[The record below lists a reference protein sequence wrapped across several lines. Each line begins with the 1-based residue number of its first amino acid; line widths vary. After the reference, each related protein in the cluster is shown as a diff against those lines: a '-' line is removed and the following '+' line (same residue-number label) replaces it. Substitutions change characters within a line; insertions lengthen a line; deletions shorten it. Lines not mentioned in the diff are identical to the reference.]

1 MTIWEI
7 SKKKKISINEW
18 RDLKANSQKSKNL
31 KSSYTGEAITYY
43 TQEAYMQAAD
53 LLKFLISQTD
63 YTHYE
68 YVERLANIYRIQED
82 LMQEKQLLLAA
93 RSSIRNLEFSE
104 GIIKRIDQ
112 RLAKIDHFPRSSR
125 SVQSMT
131 LFTKKANAYA
141 GWPLNQHK
149 RF

>member
-1 MTIWEI
+1 M
-7 SKKKKISINEW
+7 KKIKQETKHPNDVPVIFLYDDLGNIQKKISINEW
-18 RDLKANSQKSKNL
+18 RDLKANSQKIEEFEIKL
-31 KSSYTGEAITYY
+31 YREAITYY

-82 LMQEKQLLLAA
+82 LMQEKQLLLTA

-112 RLAKIDHFPRSSR
+112 RLAKIDQFPRSS
-125 SVQSMT
+125 
-131 LFTKKANAYA
+131 AAY
-141 GWPLNQHK
+141 NQ
-149 RF
+149 

>member
-1 MTIWEI
+1 M
-7 SKKKKISINEW
+7 
-18 RDLKANSQKSKNL
+18 AGFKSKFPKIEEFEIKL
-31 KSSYTGEAITYY
+31 YREAITYY

-112 RLAKIDHFPRSSR
+112 RLAKSTNFLALLQRTINDI
-125 SVQSMT
+125 V
-131 LFTKKANAYA
+131 
-141 GWPLNQHK
+141 
-149 RF
+149 